1 MEQKEKTWL
10 TEFSRDYGARE
21 LHRSDLKPDP
31 IAQFREWFEEGKST
45 LQEPTAMAL
54 ATADAQGRPSQR
66 MVLMKGFDHE
76 GILFGTSYESR
87 KSRELKENPHA
98 SLLFYWPALER
109 QVRITGPI
117 SRASVT
123 ESDEIFMARRRGS
136 RIAAV
141 VSTQSAPIESRE
153 KLEAAY
159 AAETAKFEGKE
170 VKRPATWG
178 AYRVG
183 FETFEFWQGGRD
195 RLHDR
200 FLYSRAGS
208 QWKIERLQP

>member
-136 RIAAV
+136 R
-141 VSTQSAPIESRE
+141 
-153 KLEAAY
+153 
-159 AAETAKFEGKE
+159 
-170 VKRPATWG
+170 
-178 AYRVG
+178 YR
-183 FETFEFWQGGRD
+183 
-195 RLHDR
+195 
-200 FLYSRAGS
+200 
-208 QWKIERLQP
+208 RLQPLLGKRGSWPGCEITRPLCELHKPYKKLTVA